1 MADSIGKMYDDKV
14 GGEKMNYRYSD
25 YSIEQLRAEIAKL
38 KEKAQKAEQLG
49 NISEVA
55 VNERKMQVA
64 LAYTMSPDDFEP
76 GETYEL
82 RMEPGFTFKINYIN
96 GVFAW
101 GYRIDLIGKQN
112 EKEEALPISL
122 LGDKQK

>member
-1 MADSIGKMYDDKV
+1 MN
-14 GGEKMNYRYSD
+14 NYRYSD
-25 YSIEQLRAEIAKL
+25 YTIEQLREEVGKL

-64 LAYTMSPDDFEP
+64 MAYMLNPDDFEA
-76 GETYEL
+76 GETYKL
-82 RMEPGFTFKINYIN
+82 PSDPGHTFKVNYIN

-101 GYRIDLIGKQN
+101 GHRINLLNEIY
-112 EKEEALPISL
+112 EKEEAIPISL
-122 LGDKQK
+122 LGNTVRE

>member
-1 MADSIGKMYDDKV
+1 MN
-14 GGEKMNYRYSD
+14 NYRYSD
-25 YSIEQLRAEIAKL
+25 YTVEQLRAEVGKL

-64 LAYTMSPDDFEP
+64 MAYMLNPDEFQADKV
-76 GETYEL
+76 YEL
-82 RMEPGFTFKINYIN
+82 PSDPGHRFKVNYIN

-101 GYRIDLIGKQN
+101 GHRINLLDEVY
-112 EKEEALPISL
+112 EKEEAIPISL
-122 LGDKQK
+122 LGNTVKE

>member
-1 MADSIGKMYDDKV
+1 MDF
-14 GGEKMNYRYSD
+14 RYSD
-25 YSIEQLRAEIAKL
+25 YTVEQLREEVGRL

-55 VNERKMQVA
+55 INQRKMQVA
-64 LAYTMSPDDFEP
+64 IAYTMNPDDFVP
-76 GETYEL
+76 QHIYEL
-82 RMEPGFTFKINYIN
+82 QGDPGHKFKINYIN

-101 GYRIDLIGKQN
+101 GHRVNLLGEVY

-122 LGDKQK
+122 LGEKDD

>member
-1 MADSIGKMYDDKV
+1 
-14 GGEKMNYRYSD
+14 MNFYRYSD
-25 YSIEQLRAEIAKL
+25 YSIEQLRIEIGKL

-64 LAYTMSPDDFEP
+64 MAYTLNPEDFHAN
-76 GETYEL
+76 ETYEL
-82 RMEPGFTFKINYIN
+82 NNDPGHQFKVNYIN

-101 GYRIDLIGKQN
+101 GHRVNLLHEQY
-112 EKEEALPISL
+112 EKEEAIPISL
-122 LGDKQK
+122 LGKRVENK

>member
-1 MADSIGKMYDDKV
+1 
-14 GGEKMNYRYSD
+14 MNYRLSD
-25 YSIEQLRAEIAKL
+25 LSVEQLRTEVGKL

-64 LAYTMSPDDFEP
+64 MAYMLNPADFEAGDIHKLNGDP
-76 GETYEL
+76 GH
-82 RMEPGFTFKINYIN
+82 TFEINYVN

-101 GYRIDLIGKQN
+101 GHRINLLD
-112 EKEEALPISL
+112 ERYKEEALPISL
-122 LGDKQK
+122 LGEKLTDK